1 MSADKLDDDGDG
13 HGHKDTQPPAKDS
26 SSPIGK
32 LFLKLRSSS
41 NTPTKEKKP
50 KQPTEVLIP

>member
-13 HGHKDTQPPAKDS
+13 GHGHGHKDTQPSAN
-26 SSPIGK
+26 SPIGK